1 MNLSSSGHLISPSS
15 VIIAAKEPVSSE
27 LDGEVVV
34 LNPKLGKYFGLDN
47 VSARIWELI
56 QEPKTVDNI
65 QNIILSEYD
74 IDADRCEQDIVD
86 LFQDMAKNGLIEVK
100 A

>member
-56 QEPKTVDNI
+56 QEPKTVDNV